1 MATKHAPVAV
11 VYQGSHQGALRRPVG
26 WSRPTSYLLFMRA
39 PSPPRV
45 GDTYIE
51 AGTRA
56 TRWFLREIWRD
67 VCVLDCVSD
76 PLRTRYIYVK
86 DLLRTS
92 RYANENDL
100 EEE

>member
-1 MATKHAPVAV
+1 M
-11 VYQGSHQGALRRPVG
+11 GS
-26 WSRPTSYLLFMRA
+26 TSQ
-39 PSPPRV
+39 PRV

-67 VCVLDCVSD
+67 VCVLDCVSE
-76 PLRTRYIYVK
+76 PARTRYIYVK

-92 RYANENDL
+92 RYANEKDL
-100 EEE
+100 DEG